1 MAQVLVCCE
10 ECRGSCGITV
20 TRYDCNGD
28 PVTSVFEPCPV
39 CGGEG
44 EVWAEEPRWSPRILL
59 DEVAAE
65 MWAEEDAP

>member
-1 MAQVLVCCE
+1 MEAGVFQCE
-10 ECRGSCGITV
+10 TRNQISLGFHQEFRNVSC
-20 TRYDCNGD
+20 
-28 PVTSVFEPCPV
+28 PF